1 MRVKSWSQAL
11 LADPEDTGQ
20 THILLSHKDQDSH
33 RPRLIVLLPAAEAS
47 TTTVS
52 LRSPT
57 PAHANRALAAI
68 HLQGRQN
75 NNIYCLVTVSDC
87 FDAAS
92 PLSVVRTD
100 GCN

>member
-1 MRVKSWSQAL
+1 M
-11 LADPEDTGQ
+11 LADPVDTDQ
-20 THILLSHKDQDSH
+20 THILLSRKDQDSH

-47 TTTVS
+47 TTTVT

-57 PAHANRALAAI
+57 PAHANRAFAAI
-68 HLQGRQN
+68 QLQGRQ

-87 FDAAS
+87 FNAAS
-92 PLSVVRTD
+92 PRHVVRTD